1 MSRFHFALAALLL
14 FVLGGCATAP
24 GSPNDPFE
32 GFNRSVFSFNET
44 VDNAVLKPV
53 ATGYQKVVPQFVRTS
68 VDNFF
73 ANLGDAWSAV
83 NLVLQA
89 KPVPAIEM
97 GMRFVFNSTLGLGGL
112 FDIAGDAGM
121 ERRNEDFGQTLG
133 RWGVGPGPYLV
144 LPILGPST
152 TGSSSCAVVSA
163 AHRPRSRR
171 FAAAASSCSTRRG
184 GCRATRASE
193 RSRSRCA
200 QATVGASVRS
210 SHPAQRAVERCG
222 DDRRGSMDADLVIPT
237 ADGPMPTHLAEPGGT
252 PRGAVVVVQEAY
264 GLTPHIRTIC
274 SRLAAAGWLVW
285 SANCRAL

>member
-1 MSRFHFALAALLL
+1 MLLRAALAALPL
-14 FVLGGCATAP
+14 FALGGCATTP
-24 GSPNDPFE
+24 GTTNDPFE
-32 GFNRSVFSFNET
+32 GFNRSVFSFNEA

-89 KPVPAIEM
+89 KPVPALET

-121 ERRNEDFGQTLG
+121 ERRSEDFGQTLG

-152 TGSSSCAVVSA
+152 VRDTTALA
-163 AHRPRSRR
+163 ADFQAAPAAWFQERR
-171 FAAAASSCSTRRG
+171 DQAGVTVLQVISTRARLLS
-184 GCRATRASE
+184 ATRAIDDIALDKYLLIRDGFLVRRRNQVYDGNPPEEPEPPEEGSE
-193 RSRSRCA
+193 KA
-200 QATVGASVRS
+200 
-210 SHPAQRAVERCG
+210 P
-222 DDRRGSMDADLVIPT
+222 PK
-237 ADGPMPTHLAEPGGT
+237 
-252 PRGAVVVVQEAY
+252 
-264 GLTPHIRTIC
+264 
-274 SRLAAAGWLVW
+274 
-285 SANCRAL
+285 

>member
-1 MSRFHFALAALLL
+1 MMSRFCSAPAALLM
-14 FVLGGCATAP
+14 FALGGCATAP

-32 GFNRSVFSFNET
+32 GFNRSVFSFNEA
-44 VDNAVLKPV
+44 VDNALLKPV

-112 FDIAGDAGM
+112 FDIAGEAGM

-152 TGSSSCAVVSA
+152 VRDTSALTLDFQAAPAAWFQERRDQVGVSVLQVI
-163 AHRPRSRR
+163 
-171 FAAAASSCSTRRG
+171 STRARLLS
-184 GCRATRASE
+184 ATRTIDDIALDKYLLI
-193 RSRSRCA
+193 RD
-200 QATVGASVRS
+200 GFLVR
-210 SHPAQRAVERCG
+210 
-222 DDRRGSMDADLVIPT
+222 RRNQVY
-237 ADGPMPTHLAEPGGT
+237 DGNPPEEPEPPAEPPEEGS
-252 PRGAVVVVQEAY
+252 EAQ
-264 GLTPHIRTIC
+264 PPK
-274 SRLAAAGWLVW
+274 
-285 SANCRAL
+285 